1 MKPLIILNRIKW
13 TNVKYIEDVDIR
25 LSRDKINVLKGPN
38 GRGKTVIMND
48 LNIMPSI
55 HQFKNERV
63 GTKEVEFIADGKPYV
78 AVFTY
83 IPKKKERGHT
93 VSVSLCDMLTGE
105 ELNESGMPSHYK
117 SFLERELGIDTYN
130 SGISHLTH
138 ESLSF
143 ISKSPANRLEYVKRI
158 KKLDKL
164 NDYDKTLTNK
174 MDYYKKVLNSHEI
187 ELMKLGGEESLNDRI
202 KDLKLKKDR
211 LDIDMTML
219 RNQLKSME
227 SLITKKENITYKL
240 QNLRR
245 FVDLADVILNSRMV
259 VPEIM
264 ETQKLEHLTELF
276 EEKITSYSSIVEVLN
291 ERLIT
296 TTIER
301 AKLEESLNMERLE
314 KVRKDYNDLK
324 YKLDAIGMVEDTNV
338 ENPSLFKA
346 KSLIDEIQNV
356 SQSDIYM
363 SNNIEELN
371 GLRDKLVYNINELH
385 SELDNLSEM
394 SSLLNFSLYPKLY
407 DMAVKEI
414 NRNSISEYIISAHE
428 NRSKITSLDELMFK
442 KEDASEN
449 LKLINKCLEVLNYID
464 TLNKFMNKNFRI
476 DALTIEGKMA
486 QIDKALTENN
496 RKAEK
501 LILET
506 SLDSYKSIAFL
517 TDESGLNEA
526 LADLNKMAEIIT
538 DSKTDLEQATI
549 KLQEVKNLNDKAKV
563 LINEYGDIKE
573 KSFDYLNDRRHMSAR
588 EIESSEMLLSSLGIV
603 DETKLKRDLDYM
615 KNDYD
620 VTISDITKGEM
631 NLEALK
637 KIESS
642 VLDTNRLL
650 NIAKECREA
659 IRKTIPEIK
668 IKNFMTD
675 VINDTNEFLST
686 ISDVAIVDHIIQDG
700 EFKLLTNFHN
710 EVSELSTSYRTSVA
724 TALSISLN
732 NRLSKY
738 RVLRLDEV
746 DGFYDTHNRENFVD
760 MVANACKLGY
770 VDQVIV
776 ITHNP
781 YFDDIDAN
789 VIYI

>member
-1 MKPLIILNRIKW
+1 MIILNRIKW

-55 HQFKNERV
+55 HQFKNDKI
-63 GTKEVEFIADGKPYV
+63 GSKEVEFIADGVPFI

-83 IPKKKERGHT
+83 VPKKKERGHT
-93 VSVSLCDMLTGE
+93 VSVSLCNMTTGE
-105 ELNESGMPSHYK
+105 ELNASGMPSHYK
-117 SFLERELGIDTYN
+117 TYLERELGIDTYN

-174 MDYYKKVLNSHEI
+174 MDYYKKLLNSHEI

-202 KDLKLKKDR
+202 KDLRCKKDK

-227 SLITKKENITYKL
+227 SLITKKENITMKL

-245 FVDLADVILNSRMV
+245 FVDLADVILNSRLNHPEV
-259 VPEIM
+259 VQ
-264 ETQKLEHLTELF
+264 TSKLEHLTELF
-276 EEKITSYSSIVEVLN
+276 SSKVNDYTRMTEHLN
-291 ERLIT
+291 EKVIT
-296 TTIER
+296 TTIEK

-314 KVRKDYNDLK
+314 KVRKEYNELK
-324 YKLDAIGMVEDTNV
+324 AKLEDVGLVEDTNV
-338 ENPSLFKA
+338 ENPSLFRA
-346 KSLIDEIQNV
+346 KSLLDEIQNV

-363 SNNIEELN
+363 SNDVEELN
-371 GLRDKLVYNINELH
+371 GLRDKLVHNINELH
-385 SELDNLSEM
+385 KELDSLSEM

-407 DMAVKEI
+407 DMAIREV
-414 NRNSISEYIISAHE
+414 NRNSVSDYIISAHE
-428 NRSKITSLDELMFK
+428 NRSKITSLDELLFK
-442 KEDASEN
+442 KEEASEN
-449 LKLINKCLEVLNYID
+449 LKLINKCLEVLTYID
-464 TLNKFMNKNFRI
+464 TLNTYMTKTFKIN
-476 DALTIEGKMA
+476 DLTISGKMA
-486 QIDKALTENN
+486 QIDRVLNENN
-496 RKAEK
+496 KRQEKA
-501 LILET
+501 ILEA
-506 SLDSYKSIAFL
+506 SLESYKSISFL
-517 TDESGLNEA
+517 TDEAGLNEA
-526 LADLNKMAEIIT
+526 LNDLKIMSETII
-538 DSKTDLEQATI
+538 DARADLEQAMV
-549 KLQEVKNLNDKAKV
+549 KLQDAKTLSDKSTA
-563 LINEYGDIKE
+563 LIESFDDIKE
-573 KSFDYLNDRRHMSAR
+573 KNFDYLNDRRHMSSR
-588 EIESSEMLLSSLGIV
+588 EIESSETLLTSLGIV

-620 VTISDITKGEM
+620 GTIADITKSEM
-631 NLEALK
+631 NLESLK

-746 DGFYDTHNRENFVD
+746 DGFYDAHNRENFVD
-760 MVANACKLGY
+760 MIANACKLGY

-789 VIYI
+789 MIYL

>member
-1 MKPLIILNRIKW
+1 MIILNKVKW
-13 TNVKYIEDVDIR
+13 VNVKYIEDVEIR
-25 LSRDKINVLKGPN
+25 LSRDKINVLKAPN
-38 GRGKTVIMND
+38 GRGKTVVMND

-55 HQFKNERV
+55 HQFKNEKV
-63 GTKEVEFIADGKPYV
+63 GTKEIEFIADGKPYH

-105 ELNESGMPSHYK
+105 ELNPSGMPTHYK
-117 SFLERELGIDTYN
+117 NYLERELGIDTYN

-164 NDYDKTLTNK
+164 NDYDKVLTGK
-174 MDYYKKVLNSHEI
+174 MDYYKKLLNSHEI
-187 ELMKLGGEESLNDRI
+187 ELMKLGGEESLKDRI
-202 KDLKLKKDR
+202 KDLNSKKEK

-227 SLITKKENITYKL
+227 SLITKKENISFKL
-240 QNLRR
+240 QNLKR
-245 FVDLADVILNSRMV
+245 FVDLADAILNNRLNH
-259 VPEIM
+259 PEIM
-264 ETQKLEHLTELF
+264 DTVKMEYLTELF
-276 EEKITSYSSIVEVLN
+276 SEKINKYEDMVEILN
-291 ERLIT
+291 EKVIT
-296 TTIER
+296 TTIEK

-314 KVRKDYNDLK
+314 KVRKEYNELK
-324 YKLDAIGMVEDTNV
+324 SKLEILGMVEDTNV
-338 ENPSLFKA
+338 ENPSLHRA
-346 KSLIDEIQNV
+346 RNLIDEIQNV

-363 SNNIEELN
+363 SNSVEELN
-371 GLRDKLVYNINELH
+371 GLRDKLVYNINELDK
-385 SELDNLSEM
+385 ELDSLSDM
-394 SSLLNFSLYPKLY
+394 SSLLNFTLYPKLY
-407 DMAVKEI
+407 QMAINEI

-428 NRSKITSLDELMFK
+428 NRAKITSLDELMFK

-449 LKLINKCLEVLNYID
+449 LKLINKCLDVLNYID
-464 TLNKFMNKNFRI
+464 NLNTYMSKNFRI
-476 DALTIEGKMA
+476 DALSISGKIA

-496 RKAEK
+496 KKAEK
-501 LILET
+501 AILES
-506 SLDSYKSIAFL
+506 SLESYKSISFL
-517 TDESGLNEA
+517 TDEDGLNEA
-526 LADLNKMAEIIT
+526 IDDLKVMGDAIIDAKADLEEI
-538 DSKTDLEQATI
+538 SN
-549 KLQEVKNLNDKAKV
+549 KLQNSKVVNDKV
-563 LINEYGDIKE
+563 NTLLDEFPDVKE
-573 KSFDYLNDRRHMSAR
+573 KSFEYLNDRRHMTAR
-588 EIESSEMLLSSLGIV
+588 EIESNETLLTSLGIV
-603 DETKLKRDLDYM
+603 DEVKLKRDLEYM
-615 KNDYD
+615 KKDYD
-620 VTISDITKGEM
+620 GTIADITKSEI
-631 NLEALK
+631 NLESLK

-686 ISDVAIVDHIIQDG
+686 ISDVAIIDHIIQDG

-760 MVANACKLGY
+760 MIANAVKLGY

-776 ITHNP
+776 ISHNP
-781 YFDDIDAN
+781 YFDDVDAN
-789 VIYI
+789 FIYI

>member
-1 MKPLIILNRIKW
+1 MIILNKVKW
-13 TNVKYIEDVDIR
+13 VNVKYIEDVEIR
-25 LSRDKINVLKGPN
+25 LSRDKINVLKAPN
-38 GRGKTVIMND
+38 GRGKTVVMND

-55 HQFKNERV
+55 HQFKNEKV
-63 GTKEVEFIADGKPYV
+63 GTKEIEFIADGKPYH

-83 IPKKKERGHT
+83 VPKKKERGHT

-105 ELNESGMPSHYK
+105 ELNPSGMPTHYK
-117 SFLERELGIDTYN
+117 NYLERELGIDTYN

-164 NDYDKTLTNK
+164 NDYDKVLTGK
-174 MDYYKKVLNSHEI
+174 MDYYKKLLNSHEI
-187 ELMKLGGEESLNDRI
+187 ELMKLGGEESLKDRI
-202 KDLKLKKDR
+202 KDLNSKKEK

-227 SLITKKENITYKL
+227 SLITKKENISFKL
-240 QNLRR
+240 QNLKR
-245 FVDLADVILNSRMV
+245 FVDLADAILNNRLNH
-259 VPEIM
+259 PEIM
-264 ETQKLEHLTELF
+264 DTVKMEYLTELF
-276 EEKITSYSSIVEVLN
+276 GEKIDKYEDMVEILN
-291 ERLIT
+291 EKVIT
-296 TTIER
+296 TTIEK

-314 KVRKDYNDLK
+314 KVRKEYNELK
-324 YKLDAIGMVEDTNV
+324 SKLEILGMVEDTNV
-338 ENPSLFKA
+338 ENPSLHRA
-346 KSLIDEIQNV
+346 RNLIDEIQNV

-363 SNNIEELN
+363 SNSVEELN
-371 GLRDKLVYNINELH
+371 GLRDKLVYNINELDK
-385 SELDNLSEM
+385 ELDSLSDM
-394 SSLLNFSLYPKLY
+394 SSLLNFTLYPKLY
-407 DMAVKEI
+407 QMAINEI

-428 NRSKITSLDELMFK
+428 NRAKITSLDELMFK

-449 LKLINKCLEVLNYID
+449 LKLINKCLDVLNYID
-464 TLNKFMNKNFRI
+464 NLNTYMSKNFRI
-476 DALTIEGKMA
+476 DALSISGKIA

-496 RKAEK
+496 KKAEK
-501 LILET
+501 AILES
-506 SLDSYKSIAFL
+506 SLESYKSISFL
-517 TDESGLNEA
+517 TDEDGLNEA
-526 LADLNKMAEIIT
+526 INDLKVMGDAIIDAKADLEEI
-538 DSKTDLEQATI
+538 SN
-549 KLQEVKNLNDKAKV
+549 KLQNSKVVNDKV
-563 LINEYGDIKE
+563 NTLLDEFPDVKE
-573 KSFDYLNDRRHMSAR
+573 KSFEYLNDRRHMTAR
-588 EIESSEMLLSSLGIV
+588 EIESNETLLTSLGIV
-603 DETKLKRDLDYM
+603 DEVKLKRDLEYM
-615 KNDYD
+615 KKDYD
-620 VTISDITKGEM
+620 GTIADITKSEI
-631 NLEALK
+631 NLESLK

-686 ISDVAIVDHIIQDG
+686 ISDVAIIDHIIQDG

-760 MVANACKLGY
+760 MIANAVKLGY

-776 ITHNP
+776 ISHNP
-781 YFDDIDAN
+781 YFDDVDAN
-789 VIYI
+789 FIYI

>member
-1 MKPLIILNRIKW
+1 MIILNRIKW

-55 HQFKNERV
+55 HQFKNEKV
-63 GTKEVEFIADGKPYV
+63 GTKEVEFVADGKPYN

-83 IPKKKERGHT
+83 VPKKKERGHT

-105 ELNESGMPSHYK
+105 ELNSSGMPTHYK
-117 SFLERELGIDTYN
+117 NFLERELGIDTYN

-164 NDYDKTLTNK
+164 NDYDKVLTGK
-174 MDYYKKVLNSHEI
+174 MDYYKKLLNSHEI
-187 ELMKLGGEESLNDRI
+187 ELMKLGGEESLKDRI
-202 KDLKLKKDR
+202 KDLKLKKEK
-211 LDIDMTML
+211 LDIDMTVL

-227 SLITKKENITYKL
+227 SLITKKENITLKL

-245 FVDLADVILNSRMV
+245 FVDLADAILHSGMV
-259 VPEIM
+259 LPEITGLQNM
-264 ETQKLEHLTELF
+264 GQALEL
-276 EEKITSYSSIVEVLN
+276 LN
-291 ERLIT
+291 ERIT
-296 TTIER
+296 GYENNIESLNEKVIKTTIER

-314 KVRKDYNDLK
+314 KVRKEYNELK
-324 YKLDAIGMVEDTNV
+324 AKLDHIGIVDDTNV
-338 ENPSLFKA
+338 ENPSLLRA
-346 KSLIDEIQNV
+346 KSLLNEIQNV

-363 SNNIEELN
+363 SNSIDELN
-371 GLRDKLVYNINELH
+371 GLRDKLVFNV
-385 SELDNLSEM
+385 SELNKELDSLSDM
-394 SSLLNFSLYPKLY
+394 SNLLNFALYPKLY
-407 DMAVKEI
+407 EMAINDV
-414 NRNSISEYIISAHE
+414 NRNTLSDYIISANE

-442 KEDASEN
+442 KEESSEN
-449 LKLINKCLEVLNYID
+449 LRLIDKCLDVLNYID
-464 TLNKFMNKNFRI
+464 TLNTYMKKEFRI
-476 DALTIEGKMA
+476 NDLTISGKML
-486 QIDKALTENN
+486 QIEKALTENN
-496 RKAEK
+496 KKQEKA
-501 LILET
+501 ILET
-506 SLDSYKSIAFL
+506 SLEGYKSIAFL
-517 TDESGLNEA
+517 TDEEGLNEA
-526 LADLNKMAEIIT
+526 ISDLTRMAEIIT
-538 DSKTDLEQATI
+538 DAKADLEAATSRLQTLKTINSKTETLLSEFN
-549 KLQEVKNLNDKAKV
+549 EVGDKN
-563 LINEYGDIKE
+563 
-573 KSFDYLNDRRHMSAR
+573 FDYLYDRRHLSAK
-588 EIESSEMLLSSLGIV
+588 EITNSETLLASLGIV
-603 DETKLKRDLDYM
+603 DEVRLKKDLEYM
-615 KNDYD
+615 KKDYD
-620 VTISDITKGEM
+620 GTIADITKSEI
-631 NLEALK
+631 NLESLK

-668 IKNFMTD
+668 IKNFMAD

-686 ISDVAIVDHIIQDG
+686 ISDVAIVDHVIQDG

-789 VIYI
+789 VIHL

>member
-1 MKPLIILNRIKW
+1 MIILNKVKW
-13 TNVKYIEDVDIR
+13 TNVKYIEDVEIR
-25 LSRDKINVLKGPN
+25 LSRDKINVLKAPN
-38 GRGKTVIMND
+38 GRGKTVVMND

-55 HQFKNERV
+55 HQFKNEKV
-63 GTKEVEFIADGKPYV
+63 GTKEIEFIADGKPYN

-93 VSVSLCDMLTGE
+93 VSVSLCDMMTGE
-105 ELNESGMPSHYK
+105 ELNASGMPTHYK
-117 SFLERELGIDTYN
+117 NYLERELGIDTYN

-164 NDYDKTLTNK
+164 NDYDKVLTGK
-174 MDYYKKVLNSHEI
+174 MDYYKKLLNSHEI
-187 ELMKLGGEESLNDRI
+187 ELMKLGGEESLKDRI
-202 KDLKLKKDR
+202 KDLNSKKEK

-227 SLITKKENITYKL
+227 SLITKKENISFKL
-240 QNLRR
+240 QNLKR
-245 FVDLADVILNSRMV
+245 FVDLADVILNNRLNH
-259 VPEIM
+259 PEIM
-264 ETQKLEHLTELF
+264 DTVKMEHLTELF
-276 EEKITSYSSIVEVLN
+276 GEKIDKYEDMVEILN
-291 ERLIT
+291 EKVIT
-296 TTIER
+296 TTIEK

-314 KVRKDYNDLK
+314 KVRKEYNELK
-324 YKLDAIGMVEDTNV
+324 SKLEIIGMVEDTNV
-338 ENPSLFKA
+338 ENSSLHRA
-346 KSLIDEIQNV
+346 RNLIDEIQNV

-363 SNNIEELN
+363 SNSVEELN
-371 GLRDKLVYNINELH
+371 GLRDKLVYNINELDK
-385 SELDNLSEM
+385 ELDSLSDM
-394 SSLLNFSLYPKLY
+394 SSLLNFALYPKLY
-407 DMAVKEI
+407 QMAINEI

-428 NRSKITSLDELMFK
+428 NRAKITSLDELMFK
-442 KEDASEN
+442 KEDVSEN
-449 LKLINKCLEVLNYID
+449 LKLINKCLDVLNYID
-464 TLNKFMNKNFRI
+464 NLNTYMNKNFKI
-476 DALTIEGKMA
+476 DALSISGKIA
-486 QIDKALTENN
+486 QIDKALTENTK
-496 RKAEK
+496 KAEK
-501 LILET
+501 AILMS
-506 SLDSYKSIAFL
+506 SLESYKSISFL
-517 TDESGLNEA
+517 TDEDGLNEA
-526 LADLNKMAEIIT
+526 INDLKVMGDAIIEA
-538 DSKTDLEQATI
+538 KVDLEEI
-549 KLQEVKNLNDKAKV
+549 SNKLQNAKVINDKV
-563 LINEYGDIKE
+563 NTLLDEFPDIKE
-573 KSFDYLNDRRHMSAR
+573 KSFEYLNDRRHMTAR
-588 EIESSEMLLSSLGIV
+588 EIESNETLLTSLGIV
-603 DETKLKRDLDYM
+603 DEVKLKRDLEYM
-615 KNDYD
+615 KKDYD
-620 VTISDITKGEM
+620 GTIADITKSEI
-631 NLEALK
+631 NLESLK

-686 ISDVAIVDHIIQDG
+686 ISDVAIIDHIIQDG

-760 MVANACKLGY
+760 MIANAVKLGY

-776 ITHNP
+776 ISHNP
-781 YFDDIDAN
+781 YFDDVDAN
-789 VIYI
+789 FIYI